1 MSLPNN
7 LGPGER
13 PRVGALLVTL
23 WRVLSRPRRR
33 AVALTVGA
41 MAIAGFA
48 ELGALVALKQFL
60 HAVMHAVDQRHPGVP
75 SLVFA
80 FSVMAVALARLATL
94 KLQDGFVL
102 GFASDASSEIF
113 SRALRQPY
121 LQQVKRESA
130 ELFAALENMQRL
142 VNGALGPL
150 VQAMVSAVLGVALL
164 AYLLAIA
171 PLVVLPVLGLLVLT
185 YWAVGLL
192 AARRSEHGGQQ
203 TLQSLAMRRIKV
215 AHEAQS
221 GYRDLVLSHEQPRVT
236 AQFQQAEAH
245 LRARQASDR
254 FAALGPRH
262 VVEMVVVLAAIALVW
277 FLSRR
282 PDGITSGIPVI
293 GVAALGMQRLMPLL
307 NGCHAGWRLF
317 RANSDVLADTLDLMQ
332 RPALPTPHVPPGV
345 LPFERAVVLEQVE
358 MRYEN
363 REVILRDVNVTIR
376 KGERVAIV
384 GPSGS
389 GKSSLLD
396 ILLGLVEPTAGRL
409 LVDGLPLD
417 SHERLWAWQS
427 QLACVAQ
434 DVYLRDA
441 PIRDVIMNSALDSP
455 VNIAQFD
462 SAVSGAG
469 LGPFL
474 ASLPSG
480 ADTRIGD
487 GGVLLSGGQRQRIAI
502 ARALFRRAPVLVLDE
517 ATSQLDAET
526 EAGILDT
533 LDALGQSITVLI
545 VTHRDAALRGCNRI
559 LDVRQGTVV
568 ERVMEASA

>member
-1 MSLPNN
+1 MSQPNR

-13 PRVGALLVTL
+13 PRVGTLLVTL
-23 WRVLSRPRRR
+23 WRVLSRPRRH
-33 AVALTVGA
+33 AVALTVGVTVV
-41 MAIAGFA
+41 AGVA

-60 HAVMHAVDQRHPGVP
+60 HAVMHAVDQWHSVGPL
-75 SLVFA
+75 LVFA
-80 FSVMAVALARLATL
+80 FSVIAVALARLATL
-94 KLQDGFVL
+94 KLQDGLVL

-121 LQQVKRESA
+121 LQHVKRESA

-150 VQAMVSAVLGVALL
+150 VQAMVSAVLAVALL
-164 AYLLAIA
+164 AYLVVIA
-171 PLVVLPVLGLLVLT
+171 PLIVLPVLGLLALT
-185 YWAVGLL
+185 CWAVGLL
-192 AARRSEHGGQQ
+192 ATRRSEHGGQ
-203 TLQSLAMRRIKV
+203 TLQSLALRRFKV
-215 AHEAQS
+215 THEAQS
-221 GYRDLVLSHEQPRVT
+221 GYRDLVLSHEQMRVT
-236 AQFQQAEAH
+236 AQFQQTEAH
-245 LRARQASDR
+245 FRTRQARDR

-277 FLSRR
+277 LLSRR

-293 GVAALGMQRLMPLL
+293 GVAALGMQRLMPLI

-317 RANSDVLADTLDLMQ
+317 RTNSDVLADTLGLMQ
-332 RPALPTPHVPPGV
+332 RPALPMPHLPPGV
-345 LPFERAVVLEQVE
+345 LPFERAVVLEHVE
-358 MRYEN
+358 MRYED

-409 LVDGLPLD
+409 LVDGMPLD

-427 QLACVAQ
+427 QVACVAQ
-434 DVYLRDA
+434 NVYLRDA
-441 PIRDVIMNSALDSP
+441 PIRDVIMNAAGNSP

-469 LGPFL
+469 LRPFL

-502 ARALFRRAPVLVLDE
+502 ARALYRRAPVLVLDE
-517 ATSQLDAET
+517 ATSQLDAAT
-526 EAGILDT
+526 EASILDT
-533 LDALGQSITVLI
+533 LDALGQSMTILI
-545 VTHRDAALRGCNRI
+545 VTHRDAALRGCSRI
-559 LDVRQGTVV
+559 LDVRQGTVA

>member
-1 MSLPNN
+1 MSLPND

-13 PRVGALLVTL
+13 PRVGTLLVTL
-23 WRVLSRPRRR
+23 WRALSRPRRR

-41 MAIAGFA
+41 MAIAAVA

-60 HAVMHAVDQRHPGVP
+60 HAVMHAVDQRHPGGP

-80 FSVMAVALARLATL
+80 FSVMAVAVARLATL

-121 LQQVKRESA
+121 LQHVKRESA

-150 VQAMVSAVLGVALL
+150 VQAMVSAVLAVALL

-171 PLVVLPVLGLLVLT
+171 PLVVLPVLGLLALT

-192 AARRSEHGGQQ
+192 AARRSEHGGQ

-221 GYRDLVLSHEQPRVT
+221 GYRDLVLSHEQQRVT

-262 VVEMVVVLAAIALVW
+262 LVEMVVVLAAIALAW
-277 FLSRR
+277 LLSRR

-317 RANSDVLADTLDLMQ
+317 RANSDVLADTLGLMR

-345 LPFERAVVLEQVE
+345 LPFERAVVLEQVD

-396 ILLGLVEPTAGRL
+396 ILLGLVKPTAGRL

-417 SHERLWAWQS
+417 SHERLWAWQT
-427 QLACVAQ
+427 QVACVAQ

-441 PIRDVIMNSALDSP
+441 PIRDVITNSAVDSP

-545 VTHRDAALRGCNRI
+545 VTHRDAALRGCTRI